1 MVWIARTNIRLVFLL
16 CFFII
21 LIITIKLKQTKIFP
35 IQKKATFY
43 KASNVSFF
51 ILIRAGERE
60 KKRSKNQSSVQ
71 MASVTTAATSS
82 KLNSSSTATGENR
95 RNGQENANEYLDE
108 AVESVNRQIDVDI
121 RAILDAFNALIN
133 LSSVRNNVL
142 FGKKKEQEE

>member
-1 MVWIARTNIRLVFLL
+1 
-16 CFFII
+16 
-21 LIITIKLKQTKIFP
+21 
-35 IQKKATFY
+35 
-43 KASNVSFF
+43 
-51 ILIRAGERE
+51 
-60 KKRSKNQSSVQ
+60 